1 MEAGIGRLHEPKEI
15 DMKTSKLIF
24 GSTAAAAVLAAALSV
39 PIQAATGVHEHDTAT
54 PHVLAL
60 NQGRKWGTDEALR
73 AGMSRIRSLVEAQ
86 LAAARADKLTRAQYR
101 ELASQ
106 VETEVGS
113 IVANCK
119 LEPKADAMLHLVI
132 ADILSG
138 TNAMAG
144 KNPKER
150 PAGGLVDVAQA
161 VNAYGSHFDH
171 PGFTP
176 IRNVHQ

>member
-1 MEAGIGRLHEPKEI
+1 ME
-15 DMKTSKLIF
+15 MKTTTWTLL
-24 GSTAAAAVLAAALSV
+24 STAGAAIMAAALSV
-39 PIQAATGVHEHDTAT
+39 PIQAQTAVHNHDAAT
-54 PHVLAL
+54 PHKLTL

-73 AGMSRIRSLVEAQ
+73 AGMSRIRSVIEPQLV
-86 LAAARADKLTRAQYR
+86 AARADQLTRAQYR
-101 ELASQ
+101 ELANQ

-132 ADILSG
+132 ADIVAG
-138 TNAMAG
+138 TDAMAG

-150 PAGGLVDVAQA
+150 PARGLVVVAQA

-176 IRNVHQ
+176 IRNVH